1 MTEPALTSSI
11 SNVPALLQHAGDRAA
26 YMRASRA
33 ENTRRA
39 YAADWRNFTDLGLVR
54 RPSTPSSSTGDR
66 GPLPG
71 RRGRSR
77 LRPGTLACHLMAI
90 TAAHGAAGISSTPV
104 PLPFGKRLPA
114 SSARTAPTR
123 MARRPLSLPTSEQ

>member
-11 SNVPALLQHAGDRAA
+11 SNVPALLQHAGDRA

-39 YAADWRNFTDLGLVR
+39 YAADWRNFTTWASSAGLL
-54 RPSTPSSSTGDR
+54 
-66 GPLPG
+66 PLPAAPETVG
-71 RRGRSR
+71 LYLAAEAAR
-77 LRPGTLACHLMAI
+77 LRPGTLARHLMAI

-123 MARRPLSLPTSEQ
+123 MARRPPSLPTSEQ